1 MRTIQIRG
9 DRLNARALVRNCEPR
24 PRPARPGDEW
34 LRVVANGRLVGYIDA
49 QKWDVLRPHLAD
61 GPVEVNVLSAAD
73 AGRESGVQPTAD
85 RLDPDARR
93 TRRSVLLVSRD
104 PELRSRL
111 LLDLARRSCPAIA
124 VDDPD
129 RAYVIALHA
138 PPRIVVMDE
147 TMGRDAPVVGSRL
160 RQALGPDAPPVLL
173 LARDPR
179 PVPPP
184 GYSAVLPRQASADVI
199 LDVASREVPTA
210 ASS

>member
-34 LRVVANGRLVGYIDA
+34 LRVVANGRLIGYIDA

-61 GPVEVNVLSAAD
+61 GPVEVNVVTGSD
-73 AGRESGVQPTAD
+73 SGRESGVVPSAG
-85 RLDPDARR
+85 RHAGRPRP
-93 TRRSVLLVSRD
+93 RSVLVVSRD

-111 LLDLARRSCPAIA
+111 LLDLARRSSPAIA

-129 RAYVIALHA
+129 RAYVIAHHA

-147 TMGRDAPVVGSRL
+147 TMGRDAPLLGSRL

-173 LARDPR
+173 LARNPR

-184 GYSAVLPRQASADVI
+184 GYTAVLPRQASADAI

-210 ASS
+210 ATS